1 MSFVYLWPPMR
12 FAPMKRSLFLLSA
25 LSLFG
30 CSTELEVNAPYKDIT
45 VVYGLLNQRDT
56 IQYIKINKAFLG
68 EGDAYQYAMI
78 RDSNEYTNE
87 QISHKQIHRLNA
99 SGARVETFELRDTTV
114 TNRLPGDF
122 YSPEQTVYYFK
133 DGAQP
138 VTGDTFDVFLEQGSE
153 YELDLVVKGKQ
164 ISSRTTVVNNFSIS
178 SVNSSPT
185 TEVTLFTSNGFQNY
199 LFKWTS
205 GRYGKRYEASWRFN
219 YSEVDANGDTTEHSI
234 TQKFASRVASNSG
247 TPGQEFEAQIE
258 GEGFFNTIANQ
269 VPVKPNVHRIIRGID
284 LIVDVANDEFH
295 TALALNEPISGI
307 VEERPAYSNVENGL
321 GIFGSRYS
329 KAVIGKQLTTITM
342 NEMITGSLANRN
354 FCYFVGENLLCD

>member
-1 MSFVYLWPPMR
+1 MR
-12 FAPMKRSLFLLSA
+12 LMHMKRSLFLLA
-25 LSLFG
+25 AAAMIG

-99 SGARVETFELRDTTV
+99 AGARVETFELRDTTV
-114 TNRLPGDF
+114 WREPGDF
-122 YSPEQTVYYFK
+122 YSPQQTVYYFQ
-133 DGAQP
+133 DGPQS
-138 VTGDTFDVFLEQGSE
+138 VTGDTFTVFLEQE
-153 YELDLVVKGKQ
+153 NDYELDLVVKGKQ
-164 ISSRTTVVNNFSIS
+164 ITARTTVVNSFSIS
-178 SVNSSPT
+178 SVNSHPLNLVSFYT
-185 TEVTLFTSNGFQNY
+185 TNGFQNY

-205 GRYGKRYEASWRFN
+205 GRDGKRYEASWRFN
-219 YSEVDANGDTTEHSI
+219 YSEVNENGDTTEHSV
-234 TQKFASRVASNSG
+234 TQRFASRVASNSS

-269 VPVKPNVHRIIRGID
+269 VPVKPGVHRIIRGMD
-284 LIVDVANDEFH
+284 LMVDVANDEFH

-321 GIFGSRYS
+321 GVFGSRYN

-342 NEMITGSLANRN
+342 NEMITGSLADRN